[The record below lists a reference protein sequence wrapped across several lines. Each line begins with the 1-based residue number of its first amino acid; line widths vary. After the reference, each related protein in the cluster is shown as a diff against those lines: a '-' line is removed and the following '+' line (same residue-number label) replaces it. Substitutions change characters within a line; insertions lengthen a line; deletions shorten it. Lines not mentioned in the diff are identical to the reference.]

1 MSSAA
6 FPWPGPSPPFTR
18 ADRMRLTVTVALGL
32 AVVVLSPR
40 EPVPMLGHADVRV
53 AAVTAALVRTAGLE
67 IEQQGPVLR
76 HPGGF
81 AMEVYWRCTGLLPAA
96 FLAAVILAC
105 PSSLSWRLLGATIG
119 GGLILVLNLSRLL
132 SLYAVGAYRPQSFAS
147 AHDLWELVIVLSV
160 PIAWLAWLGLGRRLG
175 VTLRR

>member
-1 MSSAA
+1 
-6 FPWPGPSPPFTR
+6 
-18 ADRMRLTVTVALGL
+18 MRVTVTVALGL

-40 EPVPMLGHADVRV
+40 EPVPMLGHADVPV

-67 IEQQGPVLR
+67 IEQEGRVLR

-96 FLAAVILAC
+96 FLAALVVASPC
-105 PSSLSWRLLGATIG
+105 PLRWRLAGAIVG

-132 SLYAVGAYRPQSFAS
+132 VLFVVGVFRPEYFAR
-147 AHDLWELVIVLSV
+147 AHDTWELIIVLSV
-160 PIAWLAWLGLGRRLG
+160 PTAWLLWLNLGRQPGGTMDL
-175 VTLRR
+175 